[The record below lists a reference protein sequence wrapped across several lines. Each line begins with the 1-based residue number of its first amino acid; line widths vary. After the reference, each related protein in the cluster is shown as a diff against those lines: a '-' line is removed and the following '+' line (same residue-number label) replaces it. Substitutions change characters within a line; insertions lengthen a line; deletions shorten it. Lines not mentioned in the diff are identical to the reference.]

1 MRIGGLPPARPVS
14 LHGGVAATRGP
25 SAFAVAGETA
35 RAQGAAPVAGLAM
48 PLLLPV
54 DDLVER
60 RRKGAR
66 RGRALLDALDG
77 LKLALLSGNVTEA
90 ALETLARA
98 GGSID
103 AGDDPVL
110 ADVLEAIQ
118 LRADVELAK
127 AAMRRTG

>member
-1 MRIGGLPPARPVS
+1 MRIGSPPPMRPFAPKGS
-14 LHGGVAATRGP
+14 SVAVHGP
-25 SAFAVAGETA
+25 SGFAVMGGAA
-35 RAQGAAPVAGLAM
+35 RAQGVAPVGGLAL

-77 LKLALLSGNVTEA
+77 LKLALLSGSVTEA
-90 ALETLARA
+90 ALETLACA
-98 GGSID
+98 GGSVD

-110 ADVLEAIQ
+110 AEVLEAIQ